1 MQIERE
7 GKIMQNRQK
16 AYAKINLTLDITS
29 VLPDRYHGIFTA
41 MQTVDL
47 YDDVTVETTQAPGIT
62 LTCDNGTI
70 PCDERNTAYKAAAY
84 FSEAAGITE
93 GVQIRIEKRIP
104 SQAGLAGGSADAAA
118 VLRAMQEIYPD
129 KLPEQALFD
138 IAFRIGADMPF
149 CLAGGTRLCL
159 NKGEVMAALP
169 CLDAWAVI
177 VKPEEDVST
186 KEAYARFDSAADLF
200 HPNNNEFLFYAA
212 KGEYRKALAY
222 AYNTFEALCEV
233 PSGEVIKSAL
243 YAGGAYYA
251 AMSGSGS
258 AFFGLF
264 EDEARAQAAAETLKA
279 SFRQV
284 FVCRTTGCFPSLA
297 IN

>member
-1 MQIERE
+1 MRIE
-7 GKIMQNRQK
+7 KK
-16 AYAKINLTLDITS
+16 AFAKINLTLDITS

-47 YDDVTVETTQAPGIT
+47 YDDVTVETTQAPGIS

-84 FSEAAGITE
+84 FTEAAGITE
-93 GVQIRIEKRIP
+93 GVRIRIEKRIP

-118 VLRAMQEIYPD
+118 VLRGLQEIYPG
-129 KLPEQALFD
+129 KLSEQALFD
-138 IAFRIGADMPF
+138 IAFRIGADVPF

-169 CLDAWAVI
+169 CLEAWVVI
-177 VKPEEDVST
+177 VKPEENVST
-186 KEAYARFDSAADLF
+186 KEAYARFDSAAELF

-212 KGEYRKALAY
+212 AGEYRKALAY
-222 AYNTFEALCEV
+222 ACNTFEALCEV
-233 PSGEVIKSAL
+233 PSGTAIKAAL

-264 EDEARAQAAAETLKA
+264 HEEADARETADSLKET
-279 SFRQV
+279 FRQV
-284 FVCRTTGCFPSLA
+284 FVCRTTT
-297 IN
+297 

>member
-1 MQIERE
+1 MQTE
-7 GKIMQNRQK
+7 KK
-16 AYAKINLTLDITS
+16 AFAKINLTLDITS
-29 VLPDRYHGIFTA
+29 MLPDRYHGIFTA

-47 YDDVTVETTQAPGIT
+47 YDDVTVETTEEPGIG
-62 LTCDNGTI
+62 LTCSDGTI

-84 FSEAAGITE
+84 FTEAAGITE
-93 GVQIRIEKRIP
+93 GVRIRIEKRIP
-104 SQAGLAGGSADAAA
+104 SQAGLAGGSADASA
-118 VLRAMQEIYPD
+118 VLRALDEMYPGRVS
-129 KLPEQALFD
+129 EQGLFD
-138 IAFRIGADMPF
+138 LAFRIGADVPF

-169 CLDAWAVI
+169 CLEAWVVI
-177 VKPEEDVST
+177 VKPKENVST

-233 PSGEVIKSAL
+233 PSGEAVKSAL

-251 AMSGSGS
+251 DMSGSGS

-264 EDEARAQAAAETLKA
+264 EDETRAQAAAETLKA

-284 FVCRTTGCFPSLA
+284 FVCRTTE
-297 IN
+297 

>member
-1 MQIERE
+1 MRIE
-7 GKIMQNRQK
+7 KK
-16 AYAKINLTLDITS
+16 AFAKINLTLDITS

-47 YDDVTVETTQAPGIT
+47 CDGVTVETTQAPGIS

-70 PCDERNTAYKAAAY
+70 PCDERNTAYKAAA
-84 FSEAAGITE
+84 FFTEAAGLTE
-93 GVQIRIEKRIP
+93 GVRIRIEKRIP

-118 VLRAMQEIYPD
+118 VLRGLQEIYPG

-138 IAFRIGADMPF
+138 IAFHIGADVPF

-159 NKGEVMAALP
+159 NKGELMAALP
-169 CLDAWAVI
+169 CLEAWVVI
-177 VKPEEDVST
+177 VKPEENVST
-186 KEAYARFDSAADLF
+186 KEAYARFDSAAELF

-212 KGEYRKALAY
+212 AGEYRKALAY
-222 AYNTFEALCEV
+222 ACNTFEALCEV
-233 PSGEVIKSAL
+233 PSGTAIKAAL

-264 EDEARAQAAAETLKA
+264 EDEAHAKASAETLRA

-284 FVCRTTGCFPSLA
+284 FVCRTTG
-297 IN
+297 

>member
-1 MQIERE
+1 M
-7 GKIMQNRQK
+7 KHTQK

-47 YDDVTVETTQAPGIT
+47 HDVVTVEPTGAPGIT
-62 LTCDNGTI
+62 LTCSDETI
-70 PCDERNTAYKAAAY
+70 PCDERNTAYKAATLFTAQ
-84 FSEAAGITE
+84 AGLTE
-93 GVQIRIEKRIP
+93 GTRVQIEKRIP

-118 VLRAMQEIYPD
+118 VLRALDALYPGRLTRQTLTD
-129 KLPEQALFD
+129 LGL
-138 IAFRIGADMPF
+138 RIGADVPF
-149 CLAGGTRLCL
+149 CLTGGTRLCL
-159 NKGEVMAALP
+159 NKGEILARLP
-169 CLDAWAVI
+169 SLDAWVVL

-186 KEAYARFDSAADLF
+186 KEAYARFDSAVDLF

-212 KGEYRKALAY
+212 AGEYKKALAY
-222 AYNTFEALCEV
+222 ACNTFEALCDL
-233 PSGEVIKSAL
+233 PCGAPIKAAL

-264 EDEARAQAAAETLKA
+264 DEKDRAEATARRLGETYRRTYL
-279 SFRQV
+279 
-284 FVCRTTGCFPSLA
+284 CRTVDG
-297 IN
+297 